1 MKRLLYSILFLVIL
15 PSCSDRLKNDLNPY
29 GRALEEYPEKIIIPA
44 EGGSY
49 EMVFE
54 SNFRIK
60 NYLHGDFYG
69 APYSHE
75 IVTTPIVD
83 ERYYKKV
90 SIRIIAESNSTGA
103 ERTDTLCVYYRHPAV
118 ILPIDMK
125 TTIGRY
131 CLIQPSLH

>member
-1 MKRLLYSILFLVIL
+1 MKRLLYCILFLVIL

-29 GRALEEYPEKIIIPA
+29 GRALEEYPEKIVIPA

-54 SNFRIK
+54 SNFRIE
-60 NYLHGDFYG
+60 NYLHD
-69 APYSHE
+69 APYYE

-83 ERYYKKV
+83 EQYYKKV
-90 SIRIIAESNSTGA
+90 SIRIIAESNSTGS
-103 ERTDTLCVYYRHPAV
+103 ERTDTLLVSYHHPSFV
-118 ILPIDMK
+118 LPIYME

>member
-1 MKRLLYSILFLVIL
+1 MKRLLYCILFLVIL

-29 GRALEEYPEKIIIPA
+29 GRALEEYPEKIVIPA

-54 SNFRIK
+54 SNFRIE
-60 NYLHGDFYG
+60 NYLHD
-69 APYSHE
+69 APYYE

-90 SIRIIAESNSTGA
+90 SIRIIAESNSTGS
-103 ERTDTLCVYYRHPAV
+103 ERTDTLLVSYHHPSFV
-118 ILPIDMK
+118 LPIYME

>member
-1 MKRLLYSILFLVIL
+1 
-15 PSCSDRLKNDLNPY
+15 
-29 GRALEEYPEKIIIPA
+29 
-44 EGGSY
+44 
-49 EMVFE
+49 MVFE
-54 SNFRIK
+54 SNFCIG
-60 NYLHGDFYG
+60 NYLYG

-103 ERTDTLCVYYRHPAV
+103 ERTDTLWVYYHHPAV
-118 ILPIDMK
+118 IWPIYM
-125 TTIGRY
+125 TTEIGRY

>member
-1 MKRLLYSILFLVIL
+1 MKRLLYCILFLVIL

-29 GRALEEYPEKIIIPA
+29 GRALEEYPEKIVIPA

-49 EMVFE
+49 EMLFE
-54 SNFRIK
+54 SNFSIE
-60 NYLHGDFYG
+60 NYLYG
-69 APYSHE
+69 APYYE

-103 ERTDTLCVYYRHPAV
+103 ERTDTLWVYYHHPAV
-118 ILPIDMK
+118 ILPLFLETI
-125 TTIGRY
+125 IGRY

>member
-1 MKRLLYSILFLVIL
+1 MKRLLYCILFLVIL

-29 GRALEEYPEKIIIPA
+29 GRALEEYPEKIVIPA

-54 SNFRIK
+54 SNFDIL
-60 NYLHGDFYG
+60 NCLYG
-69 APYSHE
+69 ATYSHE

-103 ERTDTLCVYYRHPAV
+103 ERTDTLLVFYHHPSFL
-118 ILPIDMK
+118 LPIYME
-125 TTIGRY
+125 TLIGRY

>member
-1 MKRLLYSILFLVIL
+1 MKRLLYCILFLVIL

-29 GRALEEYPEKIIIPA
+29 GRALEEYPEKIVIPA

-49 EMVFE
+49 EMLFE
-54 SNFRIK
+54 SNFSIE
-60 NYLHGDFYG
+60 NYLHG
-69 APYSHE
+69 APYYE

-103 ERTDTLCVYYRHPAV
+103 ERTDTLWVSYHHPAV
-118 ILPIDMK
+118 ILPIFLE